1 MFCVRIL
8 LRITFCCMLG
18 IFYLRHG
25 HFPIP
30 VPAEEQRAEAGR
42 AEAGEDALN
51 PLVQQNGPIG
61 NNEEQAVV
69 VYMP

>member
-8 LRITFCCMLG
+8 LRITMCCMLG

-30 VPAEEQRAEAGR
+30 VPAEKQR
-42 AEAGEDALN
+42 AEAGEDAID
-51 PLVQQNGPIG
+51 PLMQQNGPIG
-61 NNEEQAVV
+61 NNEERAIV